1 MVTRQR
7 PRSTRLL
14 VVCLVAISL
23 AVITL
28 DYREG
33 QSGPLA
39 GLGRAAL
46 SIMEPM
52 QAAVTNATRP
62 VANFFSGLAHLPSQA
77 KEIQDLKN
85 QLRDANAAVQSHAN
99 VQEENNTLQ
108 GLLGLK
114 ASLDPTAVG
123 AVVTSNGL
131 SNTEWT
137 ITIDRGS
144 DDGIAAD
151 MPVVA
156 GTADAPMA
164 VGKVVRAA
172 HNASLVQLLIDPRTA
187 VAGRLE
193 TSKEAGKVEG
203 QGEGDLK
210 MTLVD
215 PGTQVAGNEQVFT
228 QGYCINGESSIFP
241 PGVLI
246 GQVSRTLQ
254 QDSAIQEAV
263 NVRPSV
269 DFATL
274 QFVLVLKTGSTCP

>member
-1 MVTRQR
+1 
-7 PRSTRLL
+7 L
-14 VVCLVAISL
+14 VVTLVVISL
-23 AVITL
+23 AVISL

-39 GLGRAAL
+39 GLGRTAL

-52 QAAVTNATRP
+52 QAAVTNVTRP
-62 VANFFSGLAHLPSQA
+62 VGNFFSGLAHLPSQA
-77 KEIQDLKN
+77 REIQDLKN
-85 QLRDANAAVQSHAN
+85 QLRDANAAVQSN
-99 VQEENNTLQ
+99 GYVQAENTKLQ
-108 GLLGLK
+108 GLLDLK
-114 ASLDPTAVG
+114 TSLDPSAVG
-123 AVVTSNGL
+123 AVVISNGL
-131 SNTEWT
+131 SNTEWM

-144 DDGIAAD
+144 ADGIARD

-156 GTADAPMA
+156 GTAGAPMA
-164 VGKVVRAA
+164 VGKVVNVSD
-172 HNASLVQLLIDPRTA
+172 NASQVQLLIDPRSA

-193 TSKEAGKVEG
+193 TSKQAGKVEG

-210 MTLVD
+210 MTLIE
-215 PGTQVAGNEQVFT
+215 PGTQVSGNESVFT
-228 QGYCINGESSIFP
+228 LGYCESGVSGIFP
-241 PGVLI
+241 PGVLV

-263 NVRPSV
+263 SVRPAV